1 MNINKLRGKMVE
13 KGINVERLA
22 ELIGVDRS
30 SMYRK
35 FNNFEKVT
43 IGEAIKI
50 QTVLD
55 LSGEE
60 ASEIFLS

>member
-43 IGEAIKI
+43 IGEAVKI

-60 ASEIFLS
+60 ATEIFLS